1 MTVHPAVIPGPSHTE
16 TKLQERIV
24 ELEKKCDALTGEV
37 ATMRQTLDQERKDNV
52 VAMERYECDI
62 NKRVQE
68 VTLLTATLEDA
79 KQDVAFLTQQLAI
92 ARRQQ
97 TDSSDSSDEVVE
109 EKKKEKKKKSRK
121 RRVVVL
127 ESDDEE
133 EVEELRPEKKNK
145 RDVNIDIPVNQEY
158 TVEALIPDY
167 WVVPKSRLWTLPEH
181 PLECLLW
188 VIVLLSFVCLCL
200 MNIL

>member
-1 MTVHPAVIPGPSHTE
+1 MMTVHPAVIPDPSHTE
-16 TKLQERIV
+16 TKLRERIV

-52 VAMERYECDI
+52 VALERYEGDI

-68 VTLLTATLEDA
+68 VTLLTTALEDA

-121 RRVVVL
+121 RRMVVL
-127 ESDDEE
+127 ESD

-158 TVEALIPDY
+158 IVEALIPDY
-167 WVVPKSRLWTLPEH
+167 WVVPKSRLVTLPEH

-188 VIVLLSFVCLCL
+188 VRVLFSFVCLCL